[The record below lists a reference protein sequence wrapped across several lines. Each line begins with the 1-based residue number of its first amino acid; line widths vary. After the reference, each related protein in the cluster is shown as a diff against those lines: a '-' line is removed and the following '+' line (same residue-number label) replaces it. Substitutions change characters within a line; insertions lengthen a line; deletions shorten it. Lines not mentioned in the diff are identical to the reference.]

1 MRTRPGGGTDH
12 VPVTGPSEPQVRL
25 DAVPRRLRPMAE
37 AVLAHRLGGLLL
49 RVVGEV
55 VRVQLFDRSMTLAAQ
70 AFTSVFPILIMF
82 GALSG
87 AAVRRW
93 INDRLNL
100 PAQSERLL
108 QDALGGSH
116 NNAFGI
122 VGALIVV
129 VSATG
134 LARALARA
142 YRIIWLVP
150 ARKAGPAATG
160 LQILSVLLLALFA
173 VAIRLIGD
181 LTDMFPEPRLAGA
194 AVTLLA
200 DLVVAVCL
208 PMMLL
213 GPAVARW
220 RLLVA
225 GAIFGAAM
233 IPVRAA
239 GDVYLPRALAS
250 SAEKYGTIGLAF
262 TYIGWLYVLSFCL
275 LLAAIVGSV
284 LTAART
290 PLASPE
296 PADPDPSDRRT

>member
-25 DAVPRRLRPMAE
+25 DAVPRRLRPFAE
-37 AVLAHRLGGLLL
+37 AVLAHRLGSLLL
-49 RVVGEV
+49 RVVGELA
-55 VRVQLFDRSMTLAAQ
+55 RVQIFDRAMTLAAQ
-70 AFTSVFPILIMF
+70 AFTSIFPILIML

-87 AAVRRW
+87 KEVRGW

-100 PAQSERLL
+100 PSQSERLL

-116 NNAFGI
+116 NNAFGV

-142 YRIIWLVP
+142 YRIIWMVP

-173 VAIRLIGD
+173 VAIRLLGD
-181 LTDMFPEPRLAGA
+181 LTDKFPEPRLAGA

-200 DLVVAVCL
+200 DLIVAVCL

-213 GPAVARW
+213 GPVVARW

-250 SAEKYGTIGLAF
+250 SSDKYGTIGLAF
-262 TYIGWLYVLSFCL
+262 TYIGWLYVLSFAL
-275 LLAAIVGSV
+275 LLTAIVGSV
-284 LTAART
+284 LTSART

>member
-25 DAVPRRLRPMAE
+25 DAVPRRLRPLAE

-49 RVVGEV
+49 RVAGEV
-55 VRVQLFDRSMTLAAQ
+55 VRVQIFDRSMTLAAQ
-70 AFTSVFPILIMF
+70 AFTSVFPILIML

-87 AAVRRW
+87 ASVRGW

-100 PAQSERLL
+100 PAQSQRLL
-108 QDALGGSH
+108 QEALGGSH

-142 YRIIWLVP
+142 YRIIWQVP

-173 VAIRLIGD
+173 VAIRLVGD
-181 LTDMFPEPRLAGA
+181 LTDKFPEPHLAGA

-208 PMMLL
+208 PLMLL
-213 GPAVARW
+213 GPVVARW

-225 GAIFGAAM
+225 GTIFGAAM
-233 IPVRAA
+233 ILVRAA

-250 SAEKYGTIGLAF
+250 SSDKYGTIGLAF

-284 LTAART
+284 LTAVRT

-296 PADPDPSDRRT
+296 PADPDPPDRRT